1 LHVYV
6 DYNKEIKNVRIL
18 RKKLKEKINNEKI
31 EENFLNIL
39 TDYVNDTFE
48 KCIRKTNSLLEYLLP
63 SETLIEVHRKIL
75 HKDNFSN
82 DLDKLLYELY
92 QENQLLNQLS

>member
-1 LHVYV
+1 
-6 DYNKEIKNVRIL
+6 
-18 RKKLKEKINNEKI
+18 
-31 EENFLNIL
+31 
-39 TDYVNDTFE
+39 
-48 KCIRKTNSLLEYLLP
+48 LEYLLP

-92 QENQLLNQLS
+92 QEKPTFEPAVLIQKIVKDKIKEIDKIDEDFFKDFLYLILF